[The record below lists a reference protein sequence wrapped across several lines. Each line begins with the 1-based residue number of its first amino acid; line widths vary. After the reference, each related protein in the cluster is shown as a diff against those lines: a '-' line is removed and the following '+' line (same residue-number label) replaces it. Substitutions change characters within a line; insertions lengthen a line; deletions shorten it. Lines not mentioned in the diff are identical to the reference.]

1 MQSCGVDEPH
11 FLSLFYGDLKMVKK
25 KATVKKKKKDKEP
38 MTENTEVETE
48 ELPETE
54 EIPSEEE
61 VVAVD
66 EDVKKELLR
75 EMLTN
80 KDPETV
86 EEIKKQELETEEFD
100 IAKLDGVGTVR
111 KNRLNEAGIH
121 TAMDIVTAGP
131 MPLAELTGM
140 EVGMTEKMVRKAR
153 EFLEASGAIRNSFM
167 KASELKEYR
176 DKKINSKRLKTGS
189 SALDDLLGGGVEP
202 QAVTEFYGVYG
213 CGKTQICHSLAVRCQ
228 LPEEQG
234 GLNGEVVWIDTENT
248 FRPERIADIV
258 CENELIPIKK
268 RKKGEKAVPEN
279 EMDLVKFLDRITVA
293 RASSASHQEL
303 VLEQMA
309 QQLKLET
316 EDKKAGDPRIVL
328 VIVDSLTTHFRS
340 EYLGRGQLAPRQAEL
355 GKFLHKVSRIAEVY
369 NIAVV
374 VTNQVLSNPDPFGN
388 PIRPVGGNIVAHTST
403 YRVWLR
409 KGTKGKRI
417 AKMDDSP
424 MHAQNEVVFESDVK
438 GVVDADGS

>member
-1 MQSCGVDEPH
+1 MTDKE
-11 FLSLFYGDLKMVKK
+11 KKK
-25 KATVKKKKKDKEP
+25 KATVKKKKADKEP
-38 MTENTEVETE
+38 MTEDTKVET
-48 ELPETE
+48 TK
-54 EIPSEEE
+54 
-61 VVAVD
+61 
-66 EDVKKELLR
+66 EDVSDEFKKEILR
-75 EMLTN
+75 KTLTK
-80 KDPETV
+80 KDPEV
-86 EEIKKQELETEEFD
+86 VDEIKKQELETEEFD
-100 IAKLDGVGTVR
+100 IAKLEGVGTVR

-121 TAMDIVTAGP
+121 TAMDIVTSGP

-176 DKKINSKRLKTGS
+176 DKKINSKKLKTGS
-189 SALDDLLGGGVEP
+189 NALDELLGGGIEP

-213 CGKTQICHSLAVRCQ
+213 CGKTQVCHSLAVRCQ
-228 LPEEQG
+228 LPEDQG

-258 CENELIPIKK
+258 CENELIPIKP
-268 RKKGEKAVPEN
+268 RKKTEKAVPEN

-309 QQLKLET
+309 QQLKLEKV
-316 EDKKAGDPRIVL
+316 DKKDGDPRIVL

-355 GKFLHKVSRIAEVY
+355 GKFLHKVARIAEVY

-403 YRVWLR
+403 YRIWLR
-409 KGTKGKRI
+409 KGTKGKRV

-424 MHAQNEVVFESDVK
+424 MHAQNEAVFESDVR
-438 GVVDADGS
+438 GVVDAKE